1 MEIPKTKADS
11 RKLINKAKLLDH
23 LGNPAN
29 EWPTRVFMNDFVLG
43 YIKSKQYI
51 YKIFTLEELHEI
63 EQEALAMRRTKYSGG
78 IAAADRALFKAA
90 LDGDVAAI
98 KLCYQRFEDWGERKE
113 LTGKGGKDLMWTT
126 EIIDPKLN
134 EEDEF

>member
-1 MEIPKTKADS
+1 MGEMSKSDS
-11 RKLINKAKLLDH
+11 RKEANRLKLLNH

-51 YKIFTLEELHEI
+51 YKIFTLEELHGI

-78 IAAADRALFKAA
+78 IALVDRALLKAA
-90 LDGDVAAI
+90 IEGDVAAA
-98 KLCYQRFEDWGERKE
+98 KLCYQRFEDWGEKKE
-113 LTGKGGKDLMWTT
+113 ISLPDLKWTT
-126 EIIDPKLN
+126 EVIDPKLN
-134 EEDEF
+134 EEDKF

>member
-1 MEIPKTKADS
+1 MGEMSKSAS
-11 RKLINKAKLLDH
+11 RKEANRLKLLDH

-51 YKIFTLEELHEI
+51 YKIFTLEELQDIEI
-63 EQEALAMRRTKYSGG
+63 EALAMRRTKYSGG

-113 LTGKGGKDLMWTT
+113 LTGKDGKDIAWTT
-126 EIIDPKLN
+126 EIIDPKTN
-134 EEDEF
+134 EEDKF